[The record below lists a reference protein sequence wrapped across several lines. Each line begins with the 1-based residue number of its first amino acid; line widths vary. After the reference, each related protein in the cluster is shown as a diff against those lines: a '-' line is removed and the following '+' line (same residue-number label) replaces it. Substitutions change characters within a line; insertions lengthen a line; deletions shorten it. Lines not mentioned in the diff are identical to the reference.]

1 MSSENNVYRM
11 GTNNMSNIHKKLH
24 NACNHA
30 KSVQKANKVKG
41 MPFNPLLHDDVQRV
55 AMDALLKN
63 NLYPTCNYITDVT
76 DRFVIVTCTMRITD
90 IDDPKSFI
98 VIDGCTAMGGL
109 DKYGTGQAMSYS
121 KKYAFLNALNLKTGM
136 DLEDGYNAK
145 PFEQNSVEQSSEPT
159 YLDDE
164 IDVEEII
171 NRIKQTKSRKQL
183 DIVKNEVR
191 SVVNHLKNNNFKA
204 YEQIRDES
212 SKHEATLES
221 NAKVYKK
228 AIESLEQNRPNNNQ
242 S

>member
-1 MSSENNVYRM
+1 M
-11 GTNNMSNIHKKLH
+11 GNNNMTNIHKKLH

-30 KSVQKANKVKG
+30 SGVRKASKVKG

-55 AMDALLKN
+55 AMEALLKN

-76 DRFVIVTCTMRITD
+76 DKFVVVTCTMRITD
-90 IDDPKSFI
+90 IDDPASFV

-145 PFEQNSVEQSSEPT
+145 PFEQNSVEQSTEPT

-171 NRIKQTKSRKQL
+171 NRIEQTKTEKQL
-183 DIVKNEVR
+183 ASVKSQVR

-204 YEQIRDES
+204 YEQIRDVS
-212 SKHEATLES
+212 SKHEVKLT
-221 NAKVYKK
+221 
-228 AIESLEQNRPNNNQ
+228 NNQ
-242 S
+242 Q